1 MHKYYAQINQFS
13 CNLRYDKP
21 KILYMDCFA
30 ILPQFAFQA
39 IALHAHCG
47 YKSNPSIK
55 ILKSILFFYGSTWFE
70 YIQKTPS
77 CNRTGYKSRLP
88 PLTLR
93 TPAMHLIRASLNAGT
108 TANSTWLIFLP
119 FDLQLRSDIHLHLT
133 CICISPSQTLFDF
146 LTQTTVSVTVFMVLF
161 IF

>member
-1 MHKYYAQINQFS
+1 MHKYYARIYKIS
-13 CNLRYDKP
+13 CNLRYDKVEIIITYTTA
-21 KILYMDCFA
+21 KLSANI
-30 ILPQFAFQA
+30 
-39 IALHAHCG
+39 G
-47 YKSNPSIK
+47 GVYKKN
-55 ILKSILFFYGSTWFE
+55 
-70 YIQKTPS
+70 PS